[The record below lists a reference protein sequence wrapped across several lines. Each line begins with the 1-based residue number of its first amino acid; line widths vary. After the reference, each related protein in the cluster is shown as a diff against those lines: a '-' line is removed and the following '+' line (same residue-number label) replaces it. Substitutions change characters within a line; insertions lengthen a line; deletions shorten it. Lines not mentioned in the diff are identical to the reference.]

1 VDKTNPIRGIIHC
14 IDNLYTM
21 EQPEE
26 IQALII
32 EDPAEE
38 NICDSCQ

>member
-1 VDKTNPIRGIIHC
+1 
-14 IDNLYTM
+14 M
-21 EQPEE
+21 AQPEE